1 MRLMPCTIIN
11 EAAYAAYAVHY
22 GKMKQELLPSY
33 AQLMPS
39 NALKK
44 CTIIQ

>member
-22 GKMKQELLPSY
+22 GKMKQEL
-33 AQLMPS
+33 MPS
-39 NALKK
+39 NALRM
-44 CTIIQ
+44 CTIVK